1 MMAPYSCL
9 TIDRNLMLLD
19 ILAIL
24 AGFALLIWSAD
35 KFVEGASAVAQNLK
49 ISPLLIGLVIVGF
62 GTSAPEMLVAAFAS
76 YEGSPGLAIGNAL
89 GSNITNIA
97 LVLGVTALIVPL
109 RVHSGILKREMPI
122 LLGIMAIILAMF
134 LDHSLSLIDGLI
146 LAAGLILVMTW
157 LSRQALKETT
167 DPMSEEFE
175 NELAEKPMTMGKAS
189 TILFISLLVL
199 LASSRLL
206 VWGATNIA
214 VELGVS
220 DLIIG
225 LTIVAIGTSLPELAA
240 TIMSAYKKEHDIALG
255 NIIGSNIFNM
265 LGVLAIPAIMAPGD
279 LPEGVLDR
287 DLPWTIG
294 LTLLLFVMAYG
305 FKSAG
310 YLSRIKG
317 GILLACFIAYE
328 IVLYLSATSG

>member
-1 MMAPYSCL
+1 
-9 TIDRNLMLLD
+9 MLYD

-24 AGFALLIWSAD
+24 VGFSLLIWSAD
-35 KFVEGASAVAQNLK
+35 LFVNGASAVARNLG

-62 GTSAPEMLVAAFAS
+62 GTSAPEMLVAVFAS
-76 YEGSPGLAIGNAL
+76 VDGSPGLAIGNAL

-109 RVHSGILKREMPI
+109 HVHSGIIKREMPI
-122 LLGIMAIILAMF
+122 LTGIMLIVLLMF
-134 LDHSLSLIDGLI
+134 LDQSLSRIDGII
-146 LAAGLILVMTW
+146 LLLGLFVVMGW
-157 LSRQALKETT
+157 LSKQAMKETA
-167 DPMSEEFE
+167 DPMSQEFAD
-175 NELAEKPMTMGKAS
+175 ELPAAMSTAKAS
-189 TILFISLLVL
+189 LLLTSGLLVL
-199 LASSRLL
+199 LGSSKLL
-206 VWGATNIA
+206 VWGASNIA
-214 VELGVS
+214 IELGVS

-265 LGVLAIPAIMAPGD
+265 LGVMAFPALIAPGA
-279 LPEGVLDR
+279 LPQGVLER

-294 LTLLLFVMAYG
+294 LTLLLFIFAYG

-310 YLSRIKG
+310 YLSRFKG
-317 GILLACFIAYE
+317 GIFLICFIAYE
-328 IVLYLSATSG
+328 TVLYLSATAA

>member
-1 MMAPYSCL
+1 
-9 TIDRNLMLLD
+9 MLLD

-97 LVLGVTALIVPL
+97 LVLGATALIVPL
-109 RVHSGILKREMPI
+109 HVQSGILKREMPI
-122 LLGIMAIILAMF
+122 LTAIMGIVFVLLF
-134 LDHSLSLIDGLI
+134 DQTLSFIDGLI
-146 LAAGLILVMTW
+146 LAIGLILVMTW
-157 LSRQALKETT
+157 LSRQALKETA
-167 DPMSEEFE
+167 DPMKKEFE
-175 NELAEKPMTMGKAS
+175 HELAEEPMSMGKAS
-189 TILFISLLVL
+189 SILIVSLLIL
-199 LASSRLL
+199 LGSSRLL

-240 TIMSAYKKEHDIALG
+240 TIMSAYKNEHDIALG

-265 LGVLAIPAIMAPGD
+265 LGVLAIPALMAPGK

-294 LTLLLFVMAYG
+294 LTLLLFIMAYG
-305 FKSAG
+305 FKSTG
-310 YLSRIKG
+310 YLSRFKG
-317 GILLACFIAYE
+317 GIFLLCFIAYE
-328 IVLYLSATSG
+328 TVLYLSATAG

>member
-9 TIDRNLMLLD
+9 TIKRNLMLLD

-109 RVHSGILKREMPI
+109 HVHSGILKREMPI
-122 LLGIMAIILAMF
+122 LLGIMAIILVMF
-134 LDHSLSLIDGLI
+134 LDQTLSLIDGLI
-146 LAAGLILVMTW
+146 LAIGLVLVMTW
-157 LSRQALKETT
+157 LSRQALKETS
-167 DPMSEEFE
+167 DPMNEEFE
-175 NELAEKPMTMGKAS
+175 HELAEKPMAMGKAS
-189 TILFISLLVL
+189 IILFISLLIL
-199 LASSRLL
+199 LGSSRLL

-214 VELGVS
+214 IELGVS

-265 LGVLAIPAIMAPGD
+265 LGVLAIPAIMAPGN
-279 LPEGVLDR
+279 LPEGVIDR

-294 LTLLLFVMAYG
+294 LTLLLFMMAYG

-317 GILLACFIAYE
+317 GILLACFVAYE
-328 IVLYLSATSG
+328 IVLYLSATAG

>member
-9 TIDRNLMLLD
+9 TIKRNLMLLD

-35 KFVEGASAVAQNLK
+35 KFVEGASAVAQNLN

-76 YEGSPGLAIGNAL
+76 YEDSPGLAIGNAL

-97 LVLGVTALIVPL
+97 LVLGVTALAVPL
-109 RVHSGILKREMPI
+109 NVHSGILKREMPI
-122 LLGIMAIILAMF
+122 LLAIMGIVLILF
-134 LDHSLSLIDGLI
+134 LDHTLSLIDGLI
-146 LAAGLILVMTW
+146 LASGLVIVMTW
-157 LSRQALKETT
+157 LSKQALKETS
-167 DPMSEEFE
+167 DPMKEEFE
-175 NELAEKPMTMGKAS
+175 HELAKKPIPMAKAS
-189 TILFISLLVL
+189 SILFVSLLIL
-199 LASSRLL
+199 LGSSRLL

-265 LGVLAIPAIMAPGD
+265 LGVMAIPALMSPGK

-294 LTLLLFVMAYG
+294 LTLLLFLMAYG

-310 YLSRIKG
+310 YISRFKG
-317 GILLACFIAYE
+317 VILLTCFITYE
-328 IVLYLSATSG
+328 IVLYLSATAG